1 MVSPNWGLMGGNNA
15 LSMFQFGAQLGRDA
29 RASQEERALKEAVG
43 AYATNPGDPN
53 ALAGV
58 MKADPRLGM
67 QFQQQQAQRAAA
79 QQEQRR
85 ASVQDVAKLFN
96 GVTPEN
102 YSQRIAAAQQMGLDV
117 AGVPQSYDPAWVQ
130 QNAAIFN
137 AFAKDGGQQISG
149 IARELQDAG
158 YQPGTEAFNTAMRG
172 VIENKYA
179 SEYVD
184 EYGNTRRRSALSLGA
199 PQPAP
204 QPTAPQTAPDE
215 GVFTAEQYQGAV
227 NGLGADGAAA
237 WLQRNGFKVRV
248 QSPQQAAG
256 LPRGTRLVLPDGTEG
271 VVP

>member
-102 YSQRIAAAQQMGLDV
+102 YGQRISAAQQMGLDV
-117 AGVPQSYDPAWVQ
+117 SGVPQAYDPAWVQ

-137 AFAKDGGQQISG
+137 AFAKDGGQQLSG
-149 IARELQDAG
+149 LARELVDAG
-158 YQPGTEAFNTAMRG
+158 FQLGTDTFNKAMAD
-172 VIENKYA
+172 VISNKYA
-179 SEYVD
+179 AEYVD
-184 EYGNTRRRSALSLGA
+184 EYGNTRRRSALSIQPPSVGTQPQSA
-199 PQPAP
+199 PQ
-204 QPTAPQTAPDE
+204 
-215 GVFTAEQYQGAV
+215 
-227 NGLGADGAAA
+227 AAA
-237 WLQRNGFKVRV
+237 PKIIPQKPAGMTDEQIWAQAHEAVRNGANAEEVFR
-248 QSPQQAAG
+248 QLQAWG
-256 LPRGTRLVLPDGTEG
+256 MNP
-271 VVP
+271 